1 MKRGIL
7 AALGTIALGLLTGLP
22 DVARSADLAAVA
34 AARMSIRGAD
44 LKVHTDR
51 LADDTFEGREAGTRG
66 GRAAGGYLVKEF
78 QRHGLQPAGPTKGYF
93 QEFGNEY
100 RNILGLW
107 PGGDPALQDEVVL
120 VGAHYDHV
128 GYGTSENSNGPT
140 GYIHNGADDNA
151 SGTSALLECVEAI
164 VQLDPH
170 PRRTILF
177 ALWDGEEKGLL
188 GSQHWIEAPT
198 VARSRVKI
206 AFNMDMVGRLR
217 KDRVEVYGTRTGHG
231 LRRFVSRQ
239 NRGDL
244 RLDFT
249 WEMSEDSDHYTF
261 YRAGIPSLMLH
272 TGLHDEYHTPRD
284 DAELLN
290 VEGMQSVGRLMFD
303 LIVAT
308 ADADEL
314 PKFRQRSRVENVE
327 GRVER
332 EQPLPPLKSRLGIG
346 WTKTDDD
353 RLRIARV
360 VPGAPGEAAGLQ
372 VGDLLESINGVS
384 IAAETDLGALV
395 LAAQSP
401 ITLVVRRGEE
411 PEPRSVSIAL
421 RGDPVRLG
429 LAWRGDEGEPGSV
442 ILTRVVPG
450 SLADKAGLKLRDR
463 IYTVAD
469 QSFDGPEQCGEL
481 LRGAALPFAV
491 EIEREGKI
499 QRLEIGQPPAR
510 EQTEADFVE

>member
-1 MKRGIL
+1 MTHQFRWISAIL
-7 AALGTIALGLLTGLP
+7 LGWCVGEIPRQAGG
-22 DVARSADLAAVA
+22 ADLAALA
-34 AARMSIRGAD
+34 AARASIRGAD

-78 QRHGLQPAGPTKGYF
+78 QRHGLQPAGPTKSYY
-93 QEFGNEY
+93 QEFGNDY

-107 PGGDPALQDEVVL
+107 PGSDLALQDDVVL

-128 GYGTSENSNGPT
+128 GYGTRENSNGPT

-151 SGTSALLECVEAI
+151 SGTSALLECIEAI
-164 VQLDPH
+164 AQLNPH
-170 PRRTILF
+170 PRRTLLF

-198 VARSRVKI
+198 VARSRVKL

-217 KDRVEVYGTRTGHG
+217 KDRVEVYGTRTGQG
-231 LRRFVSRQ
+231 LRRFISRQ
-239 NRGDL
+239 NQIGM

-261 YRAGIPSLMLH
+261 YRAGLPSVMLH

-290 VEGMQSVGRLMFD
+290 VDGMQRVSALMFD

-308 ADADEL
+308 ADADTL
-314 PKFRQRSRVENVE
+314 PEFRRRSRSETTE
-327 GRVER
+327 GRAER
-332 EQPLPPLKSRLGIG
+332 EQPLAPLRSRLGIA
-346 WTKTDDD
+346 WENVDD

-360 VPGAPGEAAGLQ
+360 VPSAPGETAGLQ
-372 VGDLLESINGVS
+372 VGDVLESINE
-384 IAAETDLGALV
+384 IPITAATDFGGLV
-395 LAAQSP
+395 LAAESP
-401 ITLVVRRGEE
+401 ISLAVRRGEE
-411 PEPRSVSIAL
+411 PEPRTLSIEL
-421 RGDPVRLG
+421 RGSPVRLG
-429 LAWRGDEGEPGSV
+429 LAWRGDEAEPGSV

-450 SLADKAGLKLRDR
+450 SPADKAGLKLRDR
-463 IYTVAD
+463 IYSIAD

-481 LRGAALPFAV
+481 LRNATLPLPL
-491 EIEREGKI
+491 EIEREGRI
-499 QRLEIGQPPAR
+499 EQIVIGQEPTNEGA
-510 EQTEADFVE
+510 E